1 MVSLISLNGWL
12 WEDLVGSNNAPTSS
26 WRSCRCVLNSELV
39 RFRSLQLFE
48 DASLGVSRNV
58 KLRCPTKTLSPTSC
72 SFRLPRIFYSGS
84 LHLSGKLDSNPP
96 LPLTDLPGTPRDT
109 EVKSD
114 VHLVGWVS
122 RVGDLLR
129 YVDPMS
135 FLHGDGHKVIPSN
148 GGREVGENWGEK
160 V

>member
-1 MVSLISLNGWL
+1 MDDYGRTWL
-12 WEDLVGSNNAPTSS
+12 GRTTPRPLRGEAADAFRTQNSSDSDRFSFLRMPVLVCRGMWS
-26 WRSCRCVLNSELV
+26 W
-39 RFRSLQLFE
+39 
-48 DASLGVSRNV
+48 DAQQ
-58 KLRCPTKTLSPTSC
+58 KHLSPTSC

-114 VHLVGWVS
+114 VHLVGWIS